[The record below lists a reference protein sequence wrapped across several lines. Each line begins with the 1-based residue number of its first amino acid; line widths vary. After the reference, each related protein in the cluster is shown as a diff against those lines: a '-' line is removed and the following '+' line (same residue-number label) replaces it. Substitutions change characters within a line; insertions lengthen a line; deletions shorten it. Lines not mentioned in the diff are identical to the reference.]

1 MNEAARQPLPA
12 PSSDERDERL
22 ESGPPSVGR
31 TLRSFGFA
39 VAGIS
44 YLVRTQP
51 NFRVHLLATV
61 AVIGV
66 ALLVGASNVET
77 AVLLL
82 AIGLVLVGEA
92 CNSAL
97 EAVVDLASPAIHPLA
112 KIAKDVAAGGV
123 LLAAIVAAATGLI
136 VLGPKL
142 AVYLRLTTP

>member
-1 MNEAARQPLPA
+1 VSDAARQELAPA
-12 PSSDERDERL
+12 RTSDHQAAE
-22 ESGPPSVGR
+22 PPSLGR

-39 VAGIS
+39 AAGIGH
-44 YLVRTQP
+44 LAKTQP
-51 NFRVHLLATV
+51 NFRVHLLAAV

-66 ALLVGASNVET
+66 ALLVGASNVEI

-82 AIGLVLVGEA
+82 AIGLVLLGEA

-123 LLAAIVAAATGLI
+123 LLAAIIAAASGLI

-142 AVYLRLTTP
+142 AVYLRLVGP

>member
-1 MNEAARQPLPA
+1 M
-12 PSSDERDERL
+12 SDALHDQTDVERL
-22 ESGPPSVGR
+22 RAEPPSLGR

-39 VAGIS
+39 VAGIG

-61 AVIGV
+61 AVIAV
-66 ALLVGASNVET
+66 AVAVGAPPVEI

-82 AIGLVLVGEA
+82 AIGLVLLGEA

-112 KIAKDVAAGGV
+112 KVAKDVAAAGV
-123 LLAAIVAAATGLI
+123 LLAACIAATVGL
-136 VLGPKL
+136 VLLGPRLL
-142 AVYLRLTTP
+142 ALLVP